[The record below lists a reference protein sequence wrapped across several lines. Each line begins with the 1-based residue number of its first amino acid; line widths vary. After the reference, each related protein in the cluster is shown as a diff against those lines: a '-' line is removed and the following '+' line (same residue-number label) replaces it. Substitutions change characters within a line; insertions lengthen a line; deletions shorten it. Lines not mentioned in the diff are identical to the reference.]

1 MKTLRGLSIGV
12 LFSLVTS
19 VLIGPA
25 AWAEPEP
32 GYCTT
37 GTLTI
42 ANNVVTDHTNCSG
55 TANIPFGVTRVGDQA
70 FLYANLTSVTIPSTV
85 TSIGTSAFYDSKL
98 TSITIPSSVISIG
111 PDAFVYSGNL
121 ASVNFEGNAPTVGS
135 NAFSGTKTG
144 AAANIGASA
153 ELFGTGKSW
162 NGLRVLRSGT
172 VACTTGTFTI
182 ANNVVTGQTDCAGAA
197 IIPNGVTSIGD
208 SAFDGASSLTS
219 IIIPKSVN
227 SIGNFAFRDNTTLEA
242 LTFEGNAPAVGFKA
256 FYSIGPDPTA
266 NIGASAEFFGAGEL
280 WNDLRVLRSG
290 TVACTT
296 GAFTIANNVVTGHTN
311 CSGTAIITD
320 GVTTI
325 GDQAFKDVQLTSI
338 AISKS
343 VTSIGEGAFDGA
355 SSLKAITIPKS
366 VISIGNFA
374 FRDNTA
380 LQAVTFETDSKIT
393 SLAYKLFWG
402 ATALSTI
409 TIPNSVTEVGE
420 YAFYQATSLASITIP
435 SSVTSIREG
444 AFIQATSL
452 ASITFDGNAPSASD
466 AFNNGK
472 SGAVAIISSSAT
484 GFTSDPWNLLKLAV
498 LRNVTFNEN
507 GGTGTMSSQVAAVT
521 TALSTNA
528 FSRVGFTFAGWNT
541 VADGTGGVSY
551 SPGAGYS
558 FASNATLYAQWT
570 AITYSVTFNENG
582 GTGTMSSQVAAVTTA
597 LSTNAFSR
605 VGFTFA
611 GWNTVADGTGG
622 VSYSPGAGY
631 SFASNATLYA
641 QWTAI
646 PAPPSPR
653 FSEPA
658 PNPSPLK
665 TTAPEPTPPTQRAS
679 TPGGT
684 VADSAEKLIISAG
697 TSGETITARGS
708 DWQLEIASVQGNGK
722 ANPATGD
729 SNLVFQPSSKVEL
742 SANGLMPSAKVA
754 FWVFSDPTF
763 VGEVETDS
771 TGKFESNLVLP
782 DGLAPGEH
790 TLQVLSRDSKGR
802 AITLNFP
809 ILVQGEV
816 AYETASISQ
825 KLNAGPFNRSIAVY
839 AKGHKGKTLSWKI
852 AGKWSRKTITS
863 DYQVF
868 QRRTAAVGL
877 DVNVHLYIDGK
888 KQSTMTVRTR

>member
-1 MKTLRGLSIGV
+1 MKTLRRLSIAA
-12 LFSLVTS
+12 LLALLLTNLV
-19 VLIGPA
+19 GPP
-25 AWAEPEP
+25 AWA
-32 GYCTT
+32 
-37 GTLTI
+37 
-42 ANNVVTDHTNCSG
+42 
-55 TANIPFGVTRVGDQA
+55 
-70 FLYANLTSVTIPSTV
+70 
-85 TSIGTSAFYDSKL
+85 
-98 TSITIPSSVISIG
+98 
-111 PDAFVYSGNL
+111 
-121 ASVNFEGNAPTVGS
+121 ASVNCITTDSATGS
-135 NAFSGTKTG
+135 TITG
-144 AAANIGASA
+144 S
-153 ELFGTGKSW
+153 
-162 NGLRVLRSGT
+162 
-172 VACTTGTFTI
+172 FTI
-182 ANNVVTGQTDCAGAA
+182 TD
-197 IIPNGVTSIGD
+197 
-208 SAFDGASSLTS
+208 
-219 IIIPKSVN
+219 
-227 SIGNFAFRDNTTLEA
+227 
-242 LTFEGNAPAVGFKA
+242 
-256 FYSIGPDPTA
+256 
-266 NIGASAEFFGAGEL
+266 
-280 WNDLRVLRSG
+280 
-290 TVACTT
+290 
-296 GAFTIANNVVTGHTN
+296 NVVTGHTN
-311 CSGTAIITD
+311 CSGTAIIPNGVTKVGGQAFVYANLTSVTIPSSVISIGSDAFVYNGNLTTVNFEGNAPAVGGGAFYSIGRDPVANVGASAELFGTGSFWNGLRVLRPGEVACTTGTFTITD
-320 GVTTI
+320 NVVTSHTNCAGSAVVPTGVTSIGDLAFDGASSLISISIPDTVTSIGGQAFRGASSLTSITIPKSVTSIGSTAFQTATNLASITFDPESKLTTI
-325 GDQAFKDVQLTSI
+325 GPDAFVDTAIQTIAIPNSVTSIGYAAFAGARFLTSVTI
-338 AISKS
+338 PNSVTSIGDRAFAGARSLKAITIPNS

-409 TIPNSVTEVGE
+409 TIPNSVTEIGE
-420 YAFYQATSLASITIP
+420 FAFYQATSLASITIP

-444 AFIQATSL
+444 AFWEATSL

-472 SGAVAIISSSAT
+472 SGAVAIISSSTT

-507 GGTGTMSSQVAAVT
+507 GGTGTMSSQGAAVT

-528 FSRVGFTFAGWNT
+528 FSRDGFTFAGWNT
-541 VADGTGGVSY
+541 AINGSGVSY

-558 FASNATLYAQWT
+558 FESDATLYAQWT
-570 AITYSVTFNENG
+570 AITYSVTFNANG

-597 LSTNAFSR
+597 LTTNTFTR
-605 VGFTFA
+605 DGFTFA
-611 GWNTVADGTGG
+611 GWTSAAEGTGG
-622 VSYSPGAGY
+622 SYAPGAGY
-631 SFASNATLYA
+631 SFASDATLYA

-646 PAPPSPR
+646 PASPSLPASPR
-653 FSEPA
+653 ASEPA
-658 PNPSPLK
+658 PNPAPLK

-684 VADSAEKLIISAG
+684 VAGSTEKLIISAG
-697 TSGETITARGS
+697 PSGDTITARGS

-729 SNLVFQPSSKVEL
+729 SNLVFQPSSTVEF

-771 TGKFESNLVLP
+771 TGRFESNLELP
-782 DGLAPGEH
+782 EGLAPGEH

-809 ILVQGEV
+809 ILVQGEE
-816 AYETASISQ
+816 AYETVSISQ
-825 KLNAGPFNRSIAVY
+825 KVNVGSFNRSIAVY
-839 AKGHKGKTLSWKI
+839 AKGHKGKTLSWKT

-868 QRRTAAVGL
+868 QKRTAAVGL
-877 DVNVHLYIDGK
+877 DVNVQLYLNGE
-888 KQSTMTVRTR
+888 KQSTKTVRTR

>member
-1 MKTLRGLSIGV
+1 MKTLRRLSIGV
-12 LFSLVTS
+12 LLALVTS
-19 VLIGPA
+19 ILTGPP
-25 AWAEPEP
+25 AWADSV
-32 GYCTT
+32 YCTT
-37 GTLTI
+37 TDSVTGLPTNTGSFTTDSFNRYTYDPYSGDLISMPTLVTEVTGGTGC
-42 ANNVVTDHTNCSG
+42 AG
-55 TANIPFGVTRVGDQA
+55 TAIIPDG
-70 FLYANLTSVTIPSTV
+70 V
-85 TSIGTSAFYDSKL
+85 TSIGVLAFSKSEL
-98 TSITIPSSVISIG
+98 TSITLPSSVTSIDVLAFNNTELTSITLPSSVISIG
-111 PDAFVYSGNL
+111 DLAFYKSKL
-121 ASVNFEGNAPTVGS
+121 TSVKFEGEAPTVG
-135 NAFSGTKTG
+135 G
-144 AAANIGASA
+144 AA
-153 ELFGTGKSW
+153 F
-162 NGLRVLRSGT
+162 
-172 VACTTGTFTI
+172 
-182 ANNVVTGQTDCAGAA
+182 AG
-197 IIPNGVTSIGD
+197 IP
-208 SAFDGASSLTS
+208 
-219 IIIPKSVN
+219 
-227 SIGNFAFRDNTTLEA
+227 
-242 LTFEGNAPAVGFKA
+242 
-256 FYSIGPDPTA
+256 
-266 NIGASAEFFGAGEL
+266 
-280 WNDLRVLRSG
+280 
-290 TVACTT
+290 
-296 GAFTIANNVVTGHTN
+296 
-311 CSGTAIITD
+311 
-320 GVTTI
+320 
-325 GDQAFKDVQLTSI
+325 
-338 AISKS
+338 
-343 VTSIGEGAFDGA
+343 
-355 SSLKAITIPKS
+355 
-366 VISIGNFA
+366 
-374 FRDNTA
+374 
-380 LQAVTFETDSKIT
+380 
-393 SLAYKLFWG
+393 
-402 ATALSTI
+402 
-409 TIPNSVTEVGE
+409 
-420 YAFYQATSLASITIP
+420 
-435 SSVTSIREG
+435 
-444 AFIQATSL
+444 
-452 ASITFDGNAPSASD
+452 
-466 AFNNGK
+466 
-472 SGAVAIISSSAT
+472 SGAVAIISPSFASSFGST
-484 GFTSDPWNLLKLAV
+484 GAAWNGLTLAF
-498 LRNVTFNEN
+498 LRNVNFDAN

-521 TALSTNA
+521 TALSTNT
-528 FSRVGFTFAGWNT
+528 FTRDGFTFAGWT
-541 VADGTGGVSY
+541 TAADGTGGSY
-551 SPGAGYS
+551 APGAGYS
-558 FASNATLYAQWT
+558 FVSDAS
-570 AITYSVTFNENG
+570 
-582 GTGTMSSQVAAVTTA
+582 
-597 LSTNAFSR
+597 
-605 VGFTFA
+605 
-611 GWNTVADGTGG
+611 
-622 VSYSPGAGY
+622 
-631 SFASNATLYA
+631 LYA

-809 ILVQGEV
+809 ILVQGEE